1 MSNFSIHTGVKI
13 RINIDD
19 TVTPVAQ
26 HVRRVPIALRQQV
39 EDQLD
44 KLLKLGIIERV
55 NGPSP
60 WVSPVV
66 IVIKDNGDV
75 RLCIDMRRANTAIR
89 REYHMIPTLD
99 DLLSRL
105 NGAKWFSRLD
115 IKDAYHQ
122 VELHESSRFITTFI
136 THLGMFRYTRLMF
149 GICSASEHF
158 QRIVEQLLSNCPN
171 SFNY

>member
-1 MSNFSIHTGVKI
+1 MCPGVKI
-13 RINIDD
+13 RINIDE

-26 HVRRVPIALRQQV
+26 HVRRVPIALRRQV
-39 EDQLD
+39 EDQLNR
-44 KLLKLGIIERV
+44 LLNSGIIEKV

-99 DLLSRL
+99 DLL
-105 NGAKWFSRLD
+105 A
-115 IKDAYHQ
+115 
-122 VELHESSRFITTFI
+122 
-136 THLGMFRYTRLMF
+136 RYCTRR
-149 GICSASEHF
+149 C
-158 QRIVEQLLSNCPN
+158 
-171 SFNY
+171 